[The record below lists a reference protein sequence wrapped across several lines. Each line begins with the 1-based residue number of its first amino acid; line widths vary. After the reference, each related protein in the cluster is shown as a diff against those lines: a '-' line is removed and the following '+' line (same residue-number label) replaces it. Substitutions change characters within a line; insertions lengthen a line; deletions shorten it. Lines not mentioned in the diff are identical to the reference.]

1 MKARLQIR
9 QTINAHLRKE
19 RQLFKKGIKV
29 LSLFF
34 IDEVKNYREYD
45 EDGHQVT
52 GKFGRMFE
60 EEYKDAVNENRSLF
74 EPEYVEYIRSIRAEE
89 THAGYFS
96 IDKRKKKEEIEE
108 DTYSMIIKEKELLLS
123 YDSKVRFI
131 FSHSALREG
140 WDCPNVFQICAL
152 RQPNS
157 AIQKR
162 QEVGRGLRLCV
173 NQQGTRMDSDTLGER
188 VQDINRLTVVAS
200 EGYATFVGGLQT
212 EIKEDLYERPTKI
225 NIYFF
230 KDKTV
235 ETSGGKHTITETEA
249 QEIWLNLRNSDYV
262 TKDGGVS
269 DTFRKAV
276 EEGALQDLP
285 DGLQPL
291 TESVYNA
298 LRSVYDDSMVTGMI
312 DNAGKAEITENKL
325 NDNFYR
331 KEFQTL
337 WHNINH
343 KYAYRVCF
351 DSQEL
356 IEKAVNAINN
366 ELKVAK
372 LEYTVTRGEQ
382 RDNATFEQIQQGEMF
397 NERQAEHDLVKTAT
411 VGNVTYDLIGQIAQK
426 TKLTRKTVATILTKI
441 KDAKFL
447 LYHVNPEAFIAQTSR
462 LIKEQKATMVVE
474 HLTYNQTEGSFDT
487 AIFTEEKHS
496 DYSRAY
502 KGNKSIQPY
511 IFTDGYS
518 KESVEKG
525 FVHELDIS
533 AEVVVYAK
541 LPKGF
546 HIPTPVGNYSPDWA
560 IAFKEGTVQHVFFV
574 AETKGSMSKLEVRGI
589 EVAKI
594 ECARRL
600 FRSLSTSNVS
610 YDVVKDYNS
619 LMTIVRGN

>member
-1 MKARLQIR
+1 
-9 QTINAHLRKE
+9 
-19 RQLFKKGIKV
+19 
-29 LSLFF
+29 
-34 IDEVKNYREYD
+34 
-45 EDGHQVT
+45 
-52 GKFGRMFE
+52 
-60 EEYKDAVNENRSLF
+60 
-74 EPEYVEYIRSIRAEE
+74 
-89 THAGYFS
+89 
-96 IDKRKKKEEIEE
+96 
-108 DTYSMIIKEKELLLS
+108 MIIKEKELLLS

-173 NQQGTRMDSDTLGER
+173 NKQGTRMDSDTLGES
-188 VQDINRLTVVAS
+188 VQDVNRLTVVAS
-200 EGYATFVGGLQT
+200 EGYAAFVGGLQT

-235 ETSGGKHTITETEA
+235 ETSSGKHTITETEA

-262 TKDGGVS
+262 TRDGGVS

-276 EEGALQDLP
+276 EEGALKDLP
-285 DGLQPL
+285 NGLQPL
-291 TESVYNA
+291 TEGVYNA
-298 LRSVYDDSMVTGMI
+298 LCSVYDDSMVTGMI

-343 KYAYRVCF
+343 KYAYRVSF
-351 DSQEL
+351 DSEEL
-356 IEKAVNAINN
+356 VEKAVNAINN
-366 ELKVAK
+366 ELRVAK
-372 LEYTVTRGEQ
+372 MEYTVTRGEQ

-397 NERQAEHDLVKTAT
+397 NERLAEHDVVKTAT

-426 TKLTRKTVATILTKI
+426 TKLTRKTVAMILTGI
-441 KDAKFL
+441 KDEKFL
-447 LYHVNPEAFIAQTSR
+447 LYHDNPEAFIAQTSR
-462 LIKEQKATMVVE
+462 LITEQKATMVVE

-546 HIPTPVGNYSPDWA
+546 HIPTPLGNYSPDWA

-574 AETKGSMSKLEVRGI
+574 AETKGSMSRLEVRGI
-589 EVAKI
+589 EEAKI

-610 YDVVKDYNS
+610 YDVVNDYNS
-619 LMTIVRGN
+619 LMTIVRGD